1 MLVHG
6 RPSPNVRPQR
16 VRILVQVAIYIVGNG
31 LAEIAISTNPMAT
44 IYRNLYE
51 KTGRRWAGS
60 LIMASTWEK
69 WTIFFGG
76 GGECGRPT
84 FPTPLGRAC
93 KVVPEP
99 ETVGQH

>member
-69 WTIFFGG
+69 WTIFFRGG
-76 GGECGRPT
+76 GGVRSSD
-84 FPTPLGRAC
+84 FPDTPG
-93 KVVPEP
+93 
-99 ETVGQH
+99 